1 MRITFCGSGAGGS
14 VNPRRGAASI
24 HLAHGDARI
33 LVDTGPGFMERMVDS
48 GLDAD
53 AVSDVVFSHL
63 HFDHAMG
70 VVELFTRLIVRRGAP
85 VTVFGPRDTDTYIEA
100 ALGFARVN
108 STNDFILRWLDGVSV
123 ELTRPGDER
132 EIGGIAVRSVEV
144 PHAPNLECLARR
156 FEAGGRSLVYT
167 GDTTYA
173 PDTLVPLADGT
184 DVLVHEA
191 YTESCLARMAEG
203 LSESAR
209 AGLYRGVGGTH
220 STAESAGRIA
230 RDAGVNTLVLTH
242 IMSLEQDWE
251 LVEEA
256 RRAFDGTIVVASDGL
271 SLEV

>member
-1 MRITFCGSGAGGS
+1 M
-14 VNPRRGAASI
+14 
-24 HLAHGDARI
+24 
-33 LVDTGPGFMERMVDS
+33 LVDTGPGFMERMAES

-53 AVSDVVFSHL
+53 AVSGVVFSHL

-70 VVELFTRLIVRRGAP
+70 VVELFSRLIVRHGAP
-85 VTVFGPRDTDTYIEA
+85 VTVYGPRDTDTYIEA

-108 STNDFILRWLDGVSV
+108 STSDFIHRWLDGVSV

-132 EIGGIAVRSVEV
+132 EIGGIEVRSVEV
-144 PHAPNLECLARR
+144 PHAPALECLARR

-173 PDTLVPLADGT
+173 PDTLVPLADGA

-191 YTESCLARMAEG
+191 YTESGLTRMTEG

-209 AGLYRGVGGTH
+209 QGLYRGVQGTH
-220 STAESAGRIA
+220 STAYSAGQIA
-230 RDAGVNTLVLTH
+230 RDAGVGTLVLTH
-242 IMSLEQDWE
+242 IMPIERDWE
-251 LVEEA
+251 LVEDA

>member
-1 MRITFCGSGAGGS
+1 MRITFCGSGAGAA
-14 VNPRRGAASI
+14 VNPRRGASSI
-24 HLAHGDARI
+24 HLAHGDAQV
-33 LVDTGPGFMERMVDS
+33 LVDTGPGFMERMAES
-48 GLDAD
+48 GLEPDS
-53 AVSDVVFSHL
+53 VGDVVFSHL

-70 VVELFTRLIVRRGAP
+70 VVELFSRLIVRHGPP
-85 VTVFGPRDTDTYIEA
+85 VTVYGPRDTDTYIEA

-108 STNDFILRWLDGVSV
+108 STNDFIQRWLDGVSV

-173 PDTLVPLADGT
+173 PEVLVPLADGA

-191 YTESCLARMAEG
+191 FTESCLMRMSEG
-203 LSESAR
+203 MSESSR
-209 AGLYRGVGGTH
+209 QGLFNGVRGTH
-220 STAESAGRIA
+220 SPAESAGQIA
-230 RDAGVNTLVLTH
+230 RDAGVGTLVLTH
-242 IMSLEQDWE
+242 IMPLERDWE

-256 RRAFDGTIVVASDGL
+256 RREFDGTIVIASDGL
-271 SLEV
+271 SLEI